1 MDDHTAESASKHS
14 MTEGEGGSSG
24 SVAGPS
30 AGSPAG
36 HSMSAEPWPVC
47 EAAAL
52 CGRQLAAGRTVD
64 LQGQN
69 RLFKGRA
76 VQLF

>member
-1 MDDHTAESASKHS
+1 MTTAAESASKHS
-14 MTEGEGGSSG
+14 LTGGVGSSD

-36 HSMSAEPWPVC
+36 PSMSAEPQPVC

-52 CGRQLAAGRTVD
+52 CGRQLAAGRSSWVRTA
-64 LQGQN
+64 
-69 RLFKGRA
+69 FSKA
-76 VQLF
+76 EQLSCSNS